1 MKDQIIHAIDI
12 GTTKIAAI
20 AARINQFGKIE
31 ILGIGN
37 SPSFGVKRGVVINI
51 DRTVHAIQK
60 AVEDCEKQSDTKFVD
75 AYVGIAG
82 QHIKS
87 LQHRGIL
94 TRDSLELEISQL
106 DIDRI
111 IKDMSKLSLP
121 PGDKIIHV

>member
-1 MKDQIIHAIDI
+1 M
-12 GTTKIAAI
+12 
-20 AARINQFGKIE
+20 E
-31 ILGIGN
+31 
-37 SPSFGVKRGVVINI
+37 
-51 DRTVHAIQK
+51 
-60 AVEDCEKQSDTKFVD
+60 ECEKQSETKFAD

-94 TRDSLELEISQL
+94 TRDSLDLEISQS

-121 PGDKIIHV
+121 PGDKIIHVLPQEYIVDNEQGIKEPVGMAECA